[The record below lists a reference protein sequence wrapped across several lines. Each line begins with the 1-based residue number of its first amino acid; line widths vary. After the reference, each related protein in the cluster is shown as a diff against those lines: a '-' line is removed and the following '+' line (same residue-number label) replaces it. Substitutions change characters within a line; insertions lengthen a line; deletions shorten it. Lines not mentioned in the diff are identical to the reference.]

1 MNFIEA
7 MLTRK
12 KFSNKLVYEEIQYF
26 DAKTGPY
33 QYLVGCDY
41 FIIDGEFSTSIDLY
55 GDELLG
61 EYKLIE

>member
-1 MNFIEA
+1 MNIIEA

-12 KFSNKLVYEEIQYF
+12 KFSDVNVYEEIQYF

-33 QYLVGCDY
+33 KHFVGCDY

-55 GDELLG
+55 ADELLG
-61 EYKLIE
+61 NYRLLE